1 MSEENVEVIR
11 NVFAMIDRGDAQ
23 AWDLLPPDFVIDL
36 SRRLIDP
43 VVLRGPDE
51 MRAFYRDLDATWAD
65 GARVEVEEL
74 IDAGDKVL
82 VLIRFS
88 GRGKTSGAEVEAL
101 VWNLWTFR
109 DGEQSGGP
117 TSEKT
122 EPRPSKPPGSGSS
135 SSAPF
140 RPRAAAGA
148 ASGHW

>member
-1 MSEENVEVIR
+1 MSEENVKFVR
-11 NVFAMIDRGDAQ
+11 TVFAMIDRGEAE
-23 AWDLLPPDFVIDL
+23 AWDLLPADFVIDL

-65 GARVEVEEL
+65 GARLEVEEL

-109 DGEQSGGP
+109 NGDPVGWTYFGEDRAEALESAGL
-117 TSEKT
+117 SE
-122 EPRPSKPPGSGSS
+122 
-135 SSAPF
+135 
-140 RPRAAAGA
+140 
-148 ASGHW
+148 

>member
-1 MSEENVEVIR
+1 MSEENVEFVR

-23 AWDLLPPDFVIDL
+23 AWDLLPADFVIDL

-43 VVLRGPDE
+43 VVLRGADE

-65 GARVEVEEL
+65 GAGVEVKEL

-109 DGEQSGGP
+109 DGEPVRWTYFG
-117 TSEKT
+117 E
-122 EPRPSKPPGSGSS
+122 E
-135 SSAPF
+135 
-140 RPRAAAGA
+140 RAEAREAAGL
-148 ASGHW
+148 SE